1 MSGSAGEVPSQPGSA
16 MMMNPA
22 NAVSAADIGC
32 QVRRLRLQ
40 AGLSQHELACR
51 SATSQPAIAHL
62 EAGRR
67 VPTLATLEKLARAL
81 GHDLVV
87 VLPSRASAP
96 AIDPGEEVSV

>member
-1 MSGSAGEVPSQPGSA
+1 MLSTRNT
-16 MMMNPA
+16 M
-22 NAVSAADIGC
+22 SAADIGC

-67 VPTLATLEKLARAL
+67 VPTLGTLEKLARAL

-87 VLPSRASAP
+87 VLPSREASHALGP
-96 AIDPGEEVSV
+96 NEEVSA